1 MPRYISLRIICFTLS
16 CGLSVGAQEDAF
28 DADFDASTTENPT
41 DVTNLN
47 AGTTLG
53 SWSDVPTSA
62 NIVGIFDSGGDKGF
76 LLDQASANFEVN
88 AQLDYSVVVGDDT
101 EISFSYG
108 IRRSTGNH
116 SKDLTVTG
124 YDLTDAVSFQIAIT
138 AVSSGSDRMRV
149 AYIDPTNGY
158 TNVPAGSA
166 GDHNYMG
173 SWDPS
178 NLTDIKLT
186 LGNSGYVIEL
196 DGDDGL
202 WTSATLPYAGSATAL
217 DRIAFSGRGGSSG
230 VACGFWLDDLLVNGV
245 SAQII
250 ESFTSDVSY
259 ISPGDPVQFDW
270 QLSSFDTVTLDGVD
284 VSGLTTGGSG
294 STTQSVAETH
304 YYELVGTKGSRTE
317 TVGILVFADVAPLR
331 ITEVMSDNDDTL
343 SAADGSSPD
352 WIEITNFSDSS
363 FDLAGWFLTD
373 DALNLPKWA
382 FPAGSIVPAQES
394 LIVFASDDPPVVGE
408 LHASFKLG
416 KNEYLALV
424 SDDGTTILQEFSP
437 FLPAMHEDISY
448 GFGPD
453 LASVGFFKTPTPGS
467 LNGALT
473 QETGPLLDNLTEDP
487 PFSAGGI
494 TISIEADANGSPL
507 TDVTL
512 HYTIGFGAETQLA
525 MTPSTGNL
533 WTVTLPTAAV
543 GEGEMIRWRA
553 TATDALGR
561 VTPFPTNV
569 PADVTPRYHGVVADD
584 SSINT
589 AYPVL
594 HTFIEDP
601 DWYKNSGWDE
611 DGRTGK
617 SNNKNYEPVSLSFN
631 GRFYDNAQIR
641 VRGNSAGRWEKPKFK
656 VELNEG
662 YELEWDPSEEAV
674 DEFNLQSHYV
684 DQYTSSAKTSFI
696 REYAY
701 LDLANEVGMPAF
713 HMFYLQM
720 RQNSDYFGLYSFTEQ
735 VDATFLRRNDL
746 DDKGALYKATDGG
759 DLETGSGTED
769 HYSKATRKSE
779 PYDDLVALIDELNA
793 TEPARSDYVFDHLDL
808 PGIINKFA
816 VDVLTHNYD
825 RSHHNFYVHHNREK
839 DEWTQL
845 VWDLDLNFLVNSRA
859 DNPDFNH
866 PLYLDGNDD
875 RRFNGMSYAIFNNDV
890 AREMYFRRLR
900 NILDDYLATTWLEN
914 RFLALDS
921 QIEAERTFD
930 KTVWSSMVL
939 VNVQTDLIDE
949 YIPNRIDQL
958 YSPDIWGDLL
968 PDPEPANPSLSFGQ
982 IVANPV
988 SGNQDE
994 EFIEITNP
1002 NNWAVD
1008 VSNWGLI
1015 GGVNFD
1021 FPPGSVIPSNSSCYL
1036 SPDVISFRNRAASPT
1051 GGERRLVLGN
1061 YNGHLSNL
1069 GETLT
1074 LVDETSVLVAQIT
1087 LAAAQTENQLY
1098 LIISEV
1104 MYNPMPD
1111 IEAEFIELLN
1121 ISDTLTLDLGGVQF
1135 TDGILYTFP
1144 IGTMLAPGARIVV
1157 NKSEFTSGSLSN
1169 GGETIKLDDA
1179 DGSTIADFTYNDKAP
1194 WPLTPDTLGNSL
1206 VYISGD
1212 PDEAINWR
1220 ASTSI
1225 GGNPGASDTVSYVD
1239 GNLLDYALDG
1249 ELTYDF
1255 TTGILSATKK
1265 SGADD
1270 ATLTPQRSTDLDNWS
1285 SEGFI
1290 FLGSE
1295 PFQWERAI
1303 SEPHEFF
1310 RITVE
1315 ATLPE

>member
-1 MPRYISLRIICFTLS
+1 MPTSLTSLIPWAILIF
-16 CGLSVGAQEDAF
+16 GLPLLAQEVAF
-28 DADFDASTTENPT
+28 DADFDAATTEDPT
-41 DVTNLN
+41 SVTNLN
-47 AGTTLG
+47 AGSAIG

-62 NIVGIFDSGGDKGF
+62 NSIGIFDSSGDKGF
-76 LLDQASANFEVN
+76 LLDRASADFEIN
-88 AQLDYSVVVGDDT
+88 AQLANAVEVGSDT
-101 EISFSYG
+101 EVSFSYG
-108 IRRSTGNH
+108 IRRAGSQ

-124 YDLTDAVSFQIAIT
+124 YDLFGAASFQIVLTAINT
-138 AVSSGSDRMRV
+138 GPNKYRV

-158 TNVPAGSA
+158 TNASGNT
-166 GDHNYMG
+166 GDHGFMG

-178 NLTDIKLT
+178 DLVDIKLT
-186 LGNSGYVIEL
+186 LSNSGYVIEH
-196 DGDDGL
+196 DGDNGL
-202 WTSATLPYAGSATAL
+202 WTSTTLPYTGTATAI
-217 DRIAFSGRGGSSG
+217 DRIGFSGRGGSSG
-230 VACGFWLDDLLVNGV
+230 VACGFWLDNLLVNGV

-250 ESFTSDVSY
+250 ESFTSDLSY

-270 QLSSFDTVTLDGVD
+270 QLSAFDTVTLDGVD

-294 STTQSVAETH
+294 STTQNVAETH
-304 YYELVGTKGSRTE
+304 YFELVGTRGNHAE

-343 SAADGSSPD
+343 SAVDGSSPD

-363 FDLAGWFLTD
+363 FDLTGWFLTD
-373 DALNLPKWA
+373 DALNLPKWS
-382 FPAGSIVPAQES
+382 FPAGSIVPAQGS

-424 SDDGTTILQEFSP
+424 SDDGATILQEFSP

-453 LASVGFFKTPTPGS
+453 LTSVGFFKTPTPGS
-467 LNGALT
+467 PNGALT
-473 QETGPLLDNLTEDP
+473 LETGPLLDNLTEDP
-487 PFSAGGI
+487 LFSAAGI
-494 TISIEADANGSPL
+494 PISIEADANGSPL

-512 HYTIGFGAETQLA
+512 HYAIGFGAETQIA

-533 WTVTLPTAAV
+533 WTVTLPTTAA
-543 GEGEMIRWRA
+543 GEGDMLRWRA

-561 VTPFPTNV
+561 ITPFPTNV
-569 PADVTPRYHGVVADD
+569 PVDVTPRYHGVVADD
-584 SSINT
+584 TSINT

-601 DWYKNSGWDE
+601 DWYKNAGWDD

-631 GRFYDNAQIR
+631 GVFYDNAQIR

-684 DQYTSSAKTSFI
+684 DQYTSTAKTSFI

-701 LDLANEVGMPAF
+701 LDLASEVGMPAF
-713 HMFYLQM
+713 HMFYLQV

-793 TEPARSDYVFDHLDL
+793 SEPARSDYVFDHLDL

-845 VWDLDLNFLVNSRA
+845 AWDLDLNFLVNSRA
-859 DNPDFNH
+859 DDPDFNH

-914 RFLALDS
+914 RFSALDS
-921 QIEAERTFD
+921 QIATERTFD
-930 KTVWSSMVL
+930 ESVWSSMVL
-939 VNVQTDLIDE
+939 VDVQADLIDE

-958 YSPDIWGDLL
+958 YVTWGDLL
-968 PDPEPANPSLSFGQ
+968 PDPEPANSSLSFGQ

-1002 NNWAVD
+1002 NAWAID
-1008 VSNWGLI
+1008 VSDWGLS
-1015 GGVNFD
+1015 GGVTFA
-1021 FPPGSVIPSNSSCYL
+1021 FPPGSVIPSNSSCYI
-1036 SPDVISFRNRAASPT
+1036 SPDVVSFRNRATSPT
-1051 GGERRLVLGN
+1051 GGERRFVLGN
-1061 YNGHLSNL
+1061 YSGHLSNL

-1074 LVDETSVLVAQIT
+1074 LVDETSVVVAQIT
-1087 LAAAQTENQLY
+1087 LGEAQTDNQLY

-1104 MYNPMPD
+1104 MYNPIPD
-1111 IEAEFIELLN
+1111 GEAEFIELLN

-1135 TDGILYTFP
+1135 TEGILYTFP
-1144 IGTMLAPGARIVV
+1144 VGTMLAPGARIIV
-1157 NKSEFTSGSLSN
+1157 NKSEFTSGSLNN

-1194 WPLTPDTLGNSL
+1194 WPVSPDTLGNSL

-1220 ASTSI
+1220 ASTGA
-1225 GGNPGASDTVSYVD
+1225 GGNPGTSDSVSYVG

-1249 ELTYDF
+1249 ALEYDF
-1255 TTGILSATKK
+1255 TTGILSVTKK
-1265 SGADD
+1265 GGADD
-1270 ATLTPQRSTDLDNWS
+1270 ATLTPQRSTDLDSWS

-1303 SEPHEFF
+1303 SETQEFF

-1315 ATLPE
+1315 TGE